1 MSPGRVGPPTCTDEV
16 LRHAQDGQAWAVRAV
31 YDDFAPR
38 IAGYLRARGVIDPDD
53 LTSEVFLGVLP
64 RLASVTGGA
73 AGLRL
78 LLFSVAHARL
88 VDSIRDRARR
98 PTPLS
103 YDAATDPRT
112 APSAEDD
119 AEHLLGTERAVA
131 MLAQLPASQREVL
144 SLRILGDLTVEQV
157 AGVLGTTEGAV
168 KQHQRRGLLALRAL
182 VVEGAVTL

>member
-1 MSPGRVGPPTCTDEV
+1 MSPGRAGPSTCTDDV
-16 LRHAQDGQAWAVRAV
+16 LRHAQDGHSWALRTL

-38 IAGYLRARGVIDPDD
+38 IAGYLRARGAVDPDD

-64 RLASVTGGA
+64 RLATVTGGA
-73 AGLRL
+73 AGLRS

-88 VDSIRDRARR
+88 VDSVRDRARR
-98 PTPLS
+98 PAPMA

-119 AEHLLGTERAVA
+119 AEHLIGTQRAVA
-131 MLAQLPASQREVL
+131 ILAQLPASQREVL

-157 AGVLGTTEGAV
+157 ASVLGTTEGAV

-182 VVEGAVTL
+182 VDEGAVTL

>member
-1 MSPGRVGPPTCTDEV
+1 MSLAPDGRPVSRDECF
-16 LRHAQDGQAWAVRAV
+16 LAAQAGHAWALRGL
-31 YDDFAPR
+31 YDDLAPR
-38 IAGYLRARGVIDPDD
+38 IAAYLRARGAADPED

-64 RLASVTGGA
+64 RLATVNGGV
-73 AGLRL
+73 AGLRS

-88 VDSIRDRARR
+88 VDSFRERARR
-98 PTPLS
+98 PDPVP

-119 AEHLLGTERAVA
+119 AQHLLGTERAVA
-131 MLAQLPASQREVL
+131 MLARLPAAQREVL

-157 AGVLGTTEGAV
+157 ATVLATTEGAV

-182 VVEGAVTL
+182 VTEGAVTL